1 MIFIILK
8 EILKGKSLLRT
19 LMNLELRNYK
29 LEGKVLDIG
38 GGKNPSYFNFLQKS
52 GKVEV
57 INAEL
62 EKGEGRVA
70 LDLEK
75 DDLPFTDSSIDQVLM
90 FNILEHIY
98 NYNFLAREVCRVLKP
113 GGQVLGFTP
122 FFINVHPDPHDYFR
136 YTGEALEKIFKQA
149 GFRKIKIKEIG
160 RGPAAVNFNNIIL
173 IIPKFLR
180 AIIFPFCYLVDW
192 VIMKIRP
199 EITKRYPLGYFFV
212 LRK

>member
-8 EILKGKSLLRT
+8 EILRGKSLLRT
-19 LMNLELRNYK
+19 LMNLEFKNYK

-38 GGKNPSYFNFLQKS
+38 GGKNPSYFKFLQKL
-52 GKVEV
+52 GKVEI

-70 LDLEK
+70 IDLEK
-75 DDLPFTDSSIDQVLM
+75 DNLPFTDSSIDQVLM

-98 NYNFLAREVCRVLKP
+98 NHNFLTGEVYRVLKP
-113 GGQVLGFTP
+113 GGQVLGFAP

-149 GFRKIKIKEIG
+149 GFEKIKIKEIG
-160 RGPAAVNFNNIIL
+160 RGPAAVNFNNIIFIL
-173 IIPKFLR
+173 PRVIR
-180 AIIFPFCYLVDW
+180 MIIFPFCYLVDW
-192 VIMKIRP
+192 AIIKIRP

-212 LRK
+212 LNK

>member
-1 MIFIILK
+1 MFLKVIK

-19 LMNLELRNYK
+19 LMNLELKNYK
-29 LEGKVLDIG
+29 LEGRVLDIG
-38 GGKNPSYFNFLQKS
+38 GGKDPSYFNFLQKS

-70 LDLEK
+70 IDLEK
-75 DDLPFTDSSIDQVLM
+75 DNLPFIDSSIDRALM

-98 NYNFLAREVCRVLKP
+98 NYNFLTSQVYRVLKP
-113 GGQVLGFTP
+113 SGQVLGFVP

-136 YTGEALEKIFKQA
+136 YTGEALEKIFSQA
-149 GFRKIKIKEIG
+149 GFKKIKIKEIG
-160 RGPAAVNFNNIIL
+160 RGPAAVNFNNIIFIL
-173 IIPKFLR
+173 PRIIR

-192 VIMKIRP
+192 VIIKIRP